1 MVNHYTYILECKDQ
15 TLYTGYTTDLDRRLK
30 VHNEGKGAKYTKV
43 RRPVNLVYHETF
55 DNKSEA
61 LKREYAL
68 KQLSRKQKLALIK
81 EG

>member
-1 MVNHYTYILECKDQ
+1 MANHYTYILECKDQ

-43 RRPVNLVYHETF
+43 RRPVKLVYHETF

>member
-1 MVNHYTYILECKDQ
+1 MVNHDTYILECKDQ

-43 RRPVNLVYHETF
+43 RRPVKLVYHETF